1 MKKNTSI
8 LTTAFFILISMTAS
22 AKEAAP
28 NASLSC
34 IGCHGPKGV
43 SMNSLWPNLAGQKPD
58 YLMKQLHDF
67 RDGKRVDPIMN
78 GIAKSLSDADI
89 QAVANYYSSL

>member
-1 MKKNTSI
+1 MKKLTSI
-8 LTTAFFILISMTAS
+8 FASLVIFFSISAL
-22 AKEAAP
+22 ANEAAP
-28 NASLSC
+28 KASLSC
-34 IGCHGPKGV
+34 IGCHGPQGI
-43 SMNSLWPNLAGQKPD
+43 SMNPLWPNLARQKPD

-89 QAVANYYSSL
+89 HAVATYYSSL